1 MATTSLYLDTRGMAQ
16 DRPCPLKVAIRH
28 KNSSSMIGLDNIRLL
43 RTQWDGRSVTG
54 RPDKDTLNV
63 VIAKRKAD
71 IDAALLSVS
80 LSNDL
85 RGMTPVQLREAIQAI
100 VYPDQEHSTPRR
112 SRNLFVPFYERFTA
126 RRNAP
131 GTRDLYNQTLKKI
144 REYDPGADRL
154 VFPDITKDWLEGF
167 DEHLK
172 KTTSPNIRNRHFRNI
187 RAVFNDAIASDV
199 ATASPFRSFKM
210 PKLQATRHRALTID
224 QLRQLRDYPCMEWQ
238 REYVDMFMLSF
249 YLIGIN
255 MVDLLHAK
263 KEDVRDGR
271 LEYRRAKTGG
281 LYSVK
286 IEPEAQAI
294 IDRYPGKDYLLC
306 PMDRYANHKN
316 YILRMDKALKKVG
329 LQYVTSTRKVGRP
342 ILPEVS
348 SYWARH
354 TWTTVAS
361 NIDIPMEIIGRALGH
376 SWVTKTIT
384 SIYIDFDSRKVD
396 DANRKV
402 LNFVGRLRD

>member
-28 KNSSSMIGLDNIRLL
+28 KNSSSLIGLDNIRLL

-100 VYPDQEHSTPRR
+100 VYPDQEHSTHRR
-112 SRNLFVPFYERFTA
+112 SRALFVPFYERFTA

-286 IEPEAQAI
+286 IEPEAQEI
-294 IDRYPGKDYLLC
+294 IDRYPGKNWLLC
-306 PMDRYANHKN
+306 PMDRYASHKN

-396 DANRKV
+396 EANRKV
-402 LNFVGRLRD
+402 LNFVGRLHD